1 MKFNFKY
8 TIINV
13 LLCLFV
19 FWIVI
24 KYSSLNKTMQIENF
38 NNRIHPIGYPKNA
51 LINYKDL
58 NSPLYSHTVN
68 LPIND
73 PISCNNFCG
82 PNAQCLITREQ
93 CTSDIDC
100 KGCIRTHPVGYYNN
114 NFSQIYPGSKNSQ
127 IKRPYEGVDLW
138 QDSFNKGLEL
148 YNKKREIADEYSNSI
163 NTFNSSNYKVK
174 YPMTISAT
182 GLFYETTPSALNAT
196 ITQ

>member
-8 TIINV
+8 TIIYV
-13 LLCLFV
+13 LLCLFL

-24 KYSSLNKTMQIENF
+24 KYTNGKRENF
-38 NNRIHPIGYPKNA
+38 DNRPIGYPKNA

-73 PISCNNFCG
+73 PISCKNFCG
-82 PNAQCLITREQ
+82 PKSQCLITREQ
-93 CTSDIDC
+93 CTSDVDC
-100 KGCIRTHPVGYYNN
+100 KGCNRIHPVGYYINE
-114 NFSQIYPGSKNSQ
+114 FSEIYPGSKKSQ

-138 QDSFNKGLEL
+138 EDSFNKGLEL
-148 YNKKREIADEYSNSI
+148 YNKKREAVDKYSNVLRGI
-163 NTFNSSNYKVK
+163 NYSDYDVK

-182 GLFYETTPSALNAT
+182 GLFYETTPPASNST
-196 ITQ
+196 KI

>member
-13 LLCLFV
+13 LVCLFV

-24 KYSSLNKTMQIENF
+24 KYLKITENF
-38 NNRIHPIGYPKNA
+38 NNRSIGYQK
-51 LINYKDL
+51 KDL

-100 KGCIRTHPVGYYNN
+100 KGCMRTHPVGYYNN
-114 NFSQIYPGSKNSQ
+114 NFSEIYLGSKNSQ
-127 IKRPYEGVDLW
+127 IKRPYEGIDLW
-138 QDSFNKGLEL
+138 EKSFNKGLEL
-148 YNKKREIADEYSNSI
+148 YNKKQEIKDKYSNSI
-163 NTFNSSNYKVK
+163 NIFNSSNYKVK